1 MLAANAEHSAAVRD
15 TTPALLLETVDDG
28 RMAVPLSLVDRLEEL
43 PLASLEHIGNDEVVQ
58 YRGEVM
64 PLVHLARVL
73 PERRL
78 APRHEAASA
87 ASSDVLQVVV
97 VRHAGRSVGLV
108 VERVLDI
115 TSDRKRTRLNSSHSS
130 ASRMPPHA

>member
-1 MLAANAEHSAAVRD
+1 MGLAQRAHVINESRDRSMLAANAEHDAASLD

-43 PLASLEHIGNDEVVQ
+43 PLASVEHIGNDEVVQ

-64 PLVHLARVL
+64 QLVHLARVL

-78 APRHEAASA
+78 VPRHEASAA
-87 ASSDVLQVVV
+87 ASSAVLAV
-97 VRHAGRSVGLV
+97 AIGRAH
-108 VERVLDI
+108 I
-115 TSDRKRTRLNSSHSS
+115 
-130 ASRMPPHA
+130 

>member
-1 MLAANAEHSAAVRD
+1 
-15 TTPALLLETVDDG
+15 
-28 RMAVPLSLVDRLEEL
+28 MAVPLSLVDRLEEL
-43 PLASLEHIGNDEVVQ
+43 PLASVEHIGNDEVVQ

-78 APRHEAASA
+78 VPRHEASAA
-87 ASSDVLQVVV
+87 ASSDELQVVV

-115 TSDRKRTRLNSSHSS
+115 TSHPQDLAPGDRKSTRPNSSN
-130 ASRMPPHA
+130 

>member
-1 MLAANAEHSAAVRD
+1 MLAANAEHDAASLD

-43 PLASLEHIGNDEVVQ
+43 PLASVEHIGNDEVVQ

-73 PERRL
+73 PQRRL
-78 APRHEAASA
+78 APRPQAAS
-87 ASSDVLQVVV
+87 
-97 VRHAGRSVGLV
+97 
-108 VERVLDI
+108 ER
-115 TSDRKRTRLNSSHSS
+115 TSHRYGTRLSTQD
-130 ASRMPPHA
+130 